1 MSSKLPSQFKE
12 MKEDTNLTE
21 KPYPQYYE
29 QELNTP
35 VYENEKIPRK
45 VIEKL
50 EATELTDDN
59 DNETSLK
66 YNLSHVFLGNKSLT
80 NIFLLFIDLI
90 LVGVYFTIIGYVF
103 AWFLNKYTVS
113 KLNIDKS
120 GSTYKIEDSK
130 SRVFCILIL
139 ECIALIIAIYLAIQ
153 IGLRLPYILKKSPL
167 FHRDYRVYSGGIILI
182 YTLMSLQDKMREK
195 ARYVFNSNATD
206 QDIDIKT
213 LIDCVKEVDGTSP
226 TWVNFR
232 DCIDKIN

>member
-1 MSSKLPSQFKE
+1 MSSKLPSHFKE
-12 MKEDTNLTE
+12 LKNDDNIVKET
-21 KPYPQYYE
+21 YPQNYE
-29 QELNTP
+29 PEIKQS
-35 VYENEKIPRK
+35 VYKNGEIPSK

-50 EATELTDDN
+50 EATELTNDI

-66 YNLSHVFLGNKSLT
+66 YNLSHLFTGNKTPFS
-80 NIFLLFIDLI
+80 IFLLFVDLI
-90 LVGVYFTIIGYVF
+90 LVGVYFTIIGYIL
-103 AWFLNKYTVS
+103 AWFLNNYTVT
-113 KLNIDKS
+113 KLDIDKS

-130 SRVFCILIL
+130 SKIFSILIL

-153 IGLRLPYILKKSPL
+153 VGLRLPYVLKKSPL

-195 ARYVFNSNATD
+195 ARYVFNSNASK